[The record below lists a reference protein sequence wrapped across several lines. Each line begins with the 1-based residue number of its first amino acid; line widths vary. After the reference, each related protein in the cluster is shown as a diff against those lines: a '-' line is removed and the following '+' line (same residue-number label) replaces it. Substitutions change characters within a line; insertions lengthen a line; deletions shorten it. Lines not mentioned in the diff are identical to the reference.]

1 MKNKTKEFSPVKTA
15 KIIKKEKIIGG
26 NFNFPNSPLLR
37 RAPLGKVLG
46 EVVDLESESV
56 TEARP

>member
-56 TEARP
+56 T